1 MGAEWTTVGRWESG
15 VGVAPEAL
23 AALARARDGEV
34 LHADRFTVV
43 LRRGDLVVKHRAE
56 SLFLR
61 MRRAGRGSALVR
73 EHDALAM
80 LARLGLATV
89 EPRGAAA
96 RFDAR
101 PLGLVREEMLV
112 TTFRSGL
119 ESLGYARRAKRPIAR
134 GVAMPAL
141 LRLARDLRRVH
152 DAGVRVGTL
161 ADRNVLVG
169 PGGEYAVLD
178 VGRAGRRGRAEADL
192 GLLDKGLSHG
202 TLSRTDRLRLLRAY
216 AGEPD
221 GDLRSLVAAVER
233 ERERFERRGPLRAL
247 LRRANRWLR
256 TRSFL
261 RSQLR

>member
-1 MGAEWTTVGRWESG
+1 MGEWTKVGRWDFGREPG
-15 VGVAPEAL
+15 EL

-43 LRRGDLVVKHRAE
+43 LRRGGIVVKHRAE

-61 MRRAGRGSALVR
+61 LRRIGRGSSLVR
-73 EHDALAM
+73 EHEALAA

-96 RFDAR
+96 AFSG
-101 PLGLVREEMLV
+101 PLVREEMLV
-112 TTFRSGL
+112 TTYREGL
-119 ESLGYARRAKRPIAR
+119 ASLGYARRAKRPVERA
-134 GVAMPAL
+134 VAFPAL
-141 LRLARDLRRVH
+141 ERLARDLKRVH
-152 DAGVRVGTL
+152 DAGFRVGTL

-178 VGRAGRRGRAEADL
+178 VGRAGRRGRAAADL
-192 GLLDKGLSHG
+192 GLLDKGLSC

-216 AGEPD
+216 AGGGADSARPI
-221 GDLRSLVAAVER
+221 RALVAAVAR
-233 ERERFERRGPLRAL
+233 ERARFERRGPLRAL
-247 LRRANRWLR
+247 ARRVNRYLRQW
-256 TRSFL
+256 SFL